1 MHRLSAVLAAACL
14 LLGPAAAGPGAQLLN
29 RSAPVRVGHY
39 HLNVSSVDEHRRF
52 WVDTLGGTPMKVG
65 RGSMDA
71 VRFGDV
77 LLLLRQQRPSGPT
90 RGTTFDHIGFAVPD
104 VPEFTKKVVARGYQ
118 LTVGRET
125 ADAAGAAAGASAVYG
140 RFSYLVGPDGVKV
153 ELVTAAEPNLPAIA
167 HHHVHYV
174 NPQYVEMQQ
183 WYMKALDAT
192 LRPGQTD
199 FFIGADLPGIGYM
212 LNFFRWELKEPLVGT
227 AGRAVDHVG
236 YEVTNLQAF
245 TRKLAS
251 KGVTV
256 TQPYRRDPAM
266 NNIGT
271 ATLVDPWGTVVELT
285 EGLAGVL

>member
-1 MHRLSAVLAAACL
+1 MAGAVLLACVAATC
-14 LLGPAAAGPGAQLLN
+14 PGARASAQLLN
-29 RSAPVRVGHY
+29 SAAPVRVGHY
-39 HLNVSSVDEHRRF
+39 HLNVSSVEEHRKF
-52 WVDTLGGTPMKVG
+52 WVDTLGGTPLTFAG
-65 RGSMDA
+65 IDA

-77 LLLLRQQRPSGPT
+77 LVLLRPQRPTGPT

-104 VPEFTKKVVARGYQ
+104 VPEFTKQVVARGYA

-125 ADAAGAAAGASAVYG
+125 AEAAAAPEPATGGSAVYG

-153 ELVTAAEPNLPAIA
+153 ELVTAGGPGAPAIA

-212 LNFFRWELKEPLVGT
+212 LNFFRWELKESLAGT

-236 YEVTNLQAF
+236 YDVRDLEAF
-245 TRKLAS
+245 CRKLEAR
-251 KGVTV
+251 GITLA
-256 TQPYRRDPAM
+256 QPYRRDPAM

-271 ATLVDPWGTVVELT
+271 AMLVDPWGTVVELT
-285 EGLAGVL
+285 EGLAAAL